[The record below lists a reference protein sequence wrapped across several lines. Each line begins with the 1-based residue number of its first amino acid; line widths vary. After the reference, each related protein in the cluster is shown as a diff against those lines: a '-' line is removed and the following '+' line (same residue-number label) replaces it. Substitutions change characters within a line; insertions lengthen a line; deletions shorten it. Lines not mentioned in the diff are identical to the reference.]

1 MTNNGR
7 NRRVSHIIKS
17 NENKRSGNMSFTQP
31 IILSYKLQYD
41 KIYFFAILFLKVFF
55 KNS

>member
-7 NRRVSHIIKS
+7 NHRVSHISKS

-41 KIYFFAILFLKVFF
+41 KINS